1 MKKDQAGI
9 TKRFVV
15 AMLVIATVGLGALA
29 IRTSTQNQNSAV
41 LSLKSIQTDKA
52 TLFYA
57 NNHPDSV
64 NFVEQVGESR
74 VLAEDLKLVAKRF

>member
-9 TKRFVV
+9 TKRLVV

-29 IRTSTQNQNSAV
+29 IRTSTENQNSAV

-52 TLFYA
+52 TLLYA
-57 NNHPDSV
+57 DNRPDSV

-74 VLAEDLKLVAKRF
+74 VLAEDLKLVAKKF